1 MKNSLS
7 NISPPPVKRWHD
19 FVTAFEKHYAPQKL
33 RPVSPVSLNA
43 AMVYF
48 QGFGKLYDPFWQSGG
63 TINVWNI
70 AGIGTD
76 EVRNCAVLG
85 WLLDCHG
92 SHGQGA
98 AFLHCFLESLQTAP
112 GINDGAGRLPQADQ
126 IHTPY
131 RTALENTYAHECHG
145 DKGPDSRV
153 DIVIENDSFLL
164 FVEVKIYAGD
174 TGDQLKRYADIL
186 NSRACGR
193 ACGLVL
199 LTPSGRPPQDESAKG
214 VTLLSWRH
222 LAAHFE
228 AYADARQRASV
239 VPCPPIWAE
248 LVRQFCQHINTF

>member
-1 MKNSLS
+1 MNSQAVRWKNFFTNFKDYAREVESAQIPAMDAKAAEPFFKLF
-7 NISPPPVKRWHD
+7 RQ
-19 FVTAFEKHYAPQKL
+19 HYAPFVK
-33 RPVSPVSLNA
+33 
-43 AMVYF
+43 
-48 QGFGKLYDPFWQSGG
+48 SGG
-63 TINVWNI
+63 TINVWDV
-70 AGIGTD
+70 AGISTD

-112 GINDGAGRLPQADQ
+112 GKDGGVENLPQAGQ
-126 IHTPY
+126 ILAPY
-131 RTALENTYAHECHG
+131 RTTLENTYAHECQG
-145 DKGPDSRV
+145 DNGPDSRV

-186 NSRACGR
+186 NARACGR

-199 LTPSGRPPQDESAKG
+199 LTPSGRPPQDESAKD

-228 AYADARQRASV
+228 AYADSSQRASV
-239 VPCPPIWAE
+239 EPCPPLWAE